1 MDRESE
7 ILLGQGRCIREL
19 LLVVFLYKTT
29 ERRERERENV
39 CTPLDESKDTHRQSL
54 RAILEKDK

>member
-1 MDRESE
+1 MDRESK

-29 ERRERERENV
+29 ERRERERERMCALPWTNQKIH
-39 CTPLDESKDTHRQSL
+39 T
-54 RAILEKDK
+54 DKVYELF